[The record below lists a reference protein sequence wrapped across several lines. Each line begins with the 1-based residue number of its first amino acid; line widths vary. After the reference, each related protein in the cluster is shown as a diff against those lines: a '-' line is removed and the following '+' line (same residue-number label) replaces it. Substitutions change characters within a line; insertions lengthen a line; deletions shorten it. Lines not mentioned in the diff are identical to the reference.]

1 MTYAEIPIDE
11 AKAMGATALF
21 GEKYGDKVRVVVF
34 DKDYS
39 MELCGGCHT
48 SATGNI
54 GSFKIVTEGAIAAGI
69 RRIEAITGEAVE
81 QYLDEQL
88 DLIAKIKEIVKS
100 PDLVKGV
107 TLLSEQNSTLKKEVE
122 RMMQEQARAMAEKL
136 LANAID
142 HEGCKFI
149 MQTMSCSGD
158 QLRNIALLLK
168 QMDENTIAI
177 LGSVTDGKPA
187 LCLLLPE
194 AFADT
199 KSLDATK
206 LIREVAKEIQGGGG
220 GQKTLCVAG
229 GRNADGLPKA
239 MEMLKGRI

>member
-1 MTYAEIPIDE
+1 
-11 AKAMGATALF
+11 
-21 GEKYGDKVRVVVF
+21 
-34 DKDYS
+34 

-54 GSFKIVTEGAIAAGI
+54 GCFKIVSEGAIAAGI

-88 DLIAKIKEIVKS
+88 DLIGRLRECVKS
-100 PDLVKGV
+100 PDLVKAV
-107 TLLSEQNSTLKKEVE
+107 TSLNEQNSALKKEVE
-122 RMMQEQARAMAEKL
+122 HLMQEKAHNMAEKL
-136 LANAID
+136 LANATQQ
-142 HEGCKFI
+142 EGCKFI
-149 MQTMSCSGD
+149 TDTLCCPGD

-168 QMDENTIAI
+168 QMDENVIAI
-177 LGSVTDGKPA
+177 LGSVVEGKPS

-194 AFADT
+194 AFANAKD
-199 KSLDATK
+199 LDATK

-239 MEMLKGRI
+239 MELLRERL

>member
-1 MTYAEIPIDE
+1 
-11 AKAMGATALF
+11 
-21 GEKYGDKVRVVVF
+21 VVF

-54 GSFKIVTEGAIAAGI
+54 GMFKIVTEGAIAAGI

-88 DLIAKIKEIVKS
+88 DLIGRLRECVKS
-100 PDLVKGV
+100 PDLVKAV
-107 TLLSEQNSTLKKEVE
+107 TSLNEQNSTLKKEVE
-122 RMMQEQARAMAEKL
+122 HLMQEKAQSTAEKL
-136 LANAID
+136 LANATAYESYHLVI
-142 HEGCKFI
+142 ETLSVTGE
-149 MQTMSCSGD
+149 
-158 QLRNIALLLK
+158 QLRNIALMLK
-168 QMDENTIAI
+168 QMNENTIGI
-177 LGSVTDGKPA
+177 LGSVSEGKPA

-194 AFADT
+194 AFADD
-199 KSLDATK
+199 KGLDATK

-239 MEMLKGRI
+239 MQMLKEKL

>member
-1 MTYAEIPIDE
+1 
-11 AKAMGATALF
+11 
-21 GEKYGDKVRVVVF
+21 
-34 DKDYS
+34 

-54 GSFKIVTEGAIAAGI
+54 GMFKIVTEGAIAAGI

-81 QYLDEQL
+81 RYLDEQL
-88 DLIAKIKEIVKS
+88 DLIGKLKETVKS

-107 TLLSEQNSTLKKEVE
+107 TSLSEQNSQLKKEVE
-122 RMMQEQARAMAEKL
+122 HLMQEKAQSTAESL
-136 LANAID
+136 LAEAIE
-142 HEGCKFI
+142 HEGGKFI
-149 MQTMSCSGD
+149 METLSCSGD

-168 QMDENTIAI
+168 QMNENTIAI
-177 LGSVTDGKPA
+177 IGSVAEGKPA

-194 AFADT
+194 AFADA
-199 KSLDATK
+199 KGLDATK

-229 GRNADGLPKA
+229 GRNADGLTKA
-239 MEMLKGRI
+239 MQMLKERI

>member
-1 MTYAEIPIDE
+1 
-11 AKAMGATALF
+11 
-21 GEKYGDKVRVVVF
+21 
-34 DKDYS
+34 

-54 GSFKIVTEGAIAAGI
+54 GMFKIVSEGAIAAGI

-88 DLIAKIKEIVKS
+88 DTIGRLRECVKS
-100 PDLVKGV
+100 PDLVKAV
-107 TLLSEQNSTLKKEVE
+107 TSLNEQNSVLKKEVE
-122 RMMQEQARAMAEKL
+122 HLLQEKAQSTAEKL
-136 LANAID
+136 LAKATE
-142 HEGCKFI
+142 HEGCQLIVEKLNV
-149 MQTMSCSGD
+149 TGE
-158 QLRNIALLLK
+158 QLRNIALMLK
-168 QMDENTIAI
+168 QTNENTIAV
-177 LGSVTDGKPA
+177 LGSVMEGKPA

-194 AFADT
+194 AFADA
-199 KSLDATK
+199 KGLDATK

-239 MEMLKGRI
+239 MELLRERI